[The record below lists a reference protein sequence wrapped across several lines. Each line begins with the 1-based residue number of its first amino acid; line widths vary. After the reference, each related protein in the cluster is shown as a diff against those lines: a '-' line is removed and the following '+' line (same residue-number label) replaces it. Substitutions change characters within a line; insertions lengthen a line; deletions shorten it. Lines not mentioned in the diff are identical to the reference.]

1 MFNCSFPRL
10 PSNTGWR
17 RRYIDSEKEAE
28 PVVVLDPVS
37 IYNPQTKDQVAEKDP
52 TQHKDDE
59 GKIKPEDKEDN
70 VEKIKDTDS
79 SNCWSVNRK
88 ADMFISPIQ

>member
-52 TQHKDDE
+52 TQHKDDK

-79 SNCWSVNRK
+79 SNC
-88 ADMFISPIQ
+88 